1 MDVAFWN
8 DMRLSRLTPFQK
20 EKECC
25 TKKHKDLVV
34 ARETEVVYKIL
45 VTGDQVYIGQ
55 NRQCF
60 EENIIEH
67 KVKTKLECLSSPCIY
82 RKGTILFPS
91 GINVH
96 F

>member
-8 DMRLSRLTPFQK
+8 DIRLSRLTPFQK

-25 TKKHKDLVV
+25 TKKHKDLVA

-45 VTGDQVYIGQ
+45 VTCDQVYIGQ

-91 GINVH
+91 GINAH